1 MSIPKKLCFVDV
13 TCPQNFIDQVNE
25 IRRCTTPGCD
35 GKIVPTEVKSLGL
48 GGAISIYYACNG
60 CVMKFAEFESSP
72 KFSGIGRMTEISM
85 SVQVAFIV
93 AGCTHATYYKV
104 LKNFLGIDAV
114 SPPMFSYT
122 IQLLHPVVSK
132 MLEELCTEAKLEMRS
147 MDQSQLGS
155 WSRAVTTADG
165 TWMTR
170 GFHSK
175 NFTFSVRNYLCPF
188 GVCSLLTSTL
198 FTLLL
203 ADAIDDEGKRT
214 TRSGWLTAGFLR
226 RFIILVES
234 HRNTQPLDEIMIKFG
249 AI

>member
-1 MSIPKKLCFVDV
+1 
-13 TCPQNFIDQVNE
+13 
-25 IRRCTTPGCD
+25 
-35 GKIVPTEVKSLGL
+35 
-48 GGAISIYYACNG
+48 
-60 CVMKFAEFESSP
+60 MKFAEFESSP

-114 SPPMFSYT
+114 SPPMFSYA

-132 MLEELCTEAKLEMRS
+132 MLEELCTEAKLVMRS

-175 NFTFSVRNYLCPF
+175 NFTFSVRNYFNGALLYYRHLCQQGRDSVIKEELYQGTAKGAEGYTANCTF
-188 GVCSLLTSTL
+188 SEAKKEGMNIEVHWQD
-198 FTLLL
+198 
-203 ADAIDDEGKRT
+203 ADSSSSNAVTEHFLKAKVMICG
-214 TRSGWLTAGFLR
+214 GHAGR
-226 RFIILVES
+226 AR
-234 HRNTQPLDEIMIKFG
+234 KK
-249 AI
+249 